1 MMNKPKVGKLMC
13 YIDLVLPAQRLV
25 HGRTWSVDVAASRT
39 PEAAENSVGT
49 GNSHCGGIQ
58 KITKEVRGT

>member
-1 MMNKPKVGKLMC
+1 MC